1 MQRVILVTGTSTGL
15 GIDIAIQ
22 LAKQG
27 HKVFATMR
35 NLEKKSALVGAAEKA
50 NVTLSIKQLDVQDT
64 TSVQRCV
71 EQVIEQEGRI
81 DVLINN
87 AGAGF
92 VRTTE
97 QATEA
102 EIEWV
107 MDVNF
112 KGVVRCIKAVL
123 PQMRHARSGHVVNI
137 SSVGGLV
144 GQPFNEFYC
153 AAKFALEGYVE
164 SVSTYITPNFGIN
177 FTNVEPGGISSEFA
191 NNALAQFQGGGG
203 MKDDEYR
210 PILEKYISGAG
221 GRSEGIYQTS
231 AEVAKVVTACV
242 SAPQPPIRMRTSP
255 WSEQFCSL
263 KTESD
268 PTGLKQQ
275 QKVLKSML

>member
-1 MQRVILVTGTSTGL
+1 MINQ
-15 GIDIAIQ
+15 GINA
-22 LAKQG
+22 
-27 HKVFATMR
+27 
-35 NLEKKSALVGAAEKA
+35 
-50 NVTLSIKQLDVQDT
+50 
-64 TSVQRCV
+64 
-71 EQVIEQEGRI
+71 
-81 DVLINN
+81 LINN
-87 AGAGF
+87 AGVGF

-123 PQMRHARSGHVVNI
+123 PHMRHARSGHVVNI

-221 GRSEGIYQTS
+221 SRAEGIYQTS
-231 AEVAKVVTACV
+231 ADVAKVVTDCV